1 MFISKAE
8 KDSINEALVS
18 HAKSMQELK
27 RRIHQLEGAVILLQ
41 QAGASLEAPAEPE
54 TVVSSEPT
62 DYKELFKPASQPVV
76 RTTGMGKYVKPFL
89 TNMPLRTPVTI
100 VVPVYFELKAF
111 RNAINNQMNTMYGF
125 RSYFTTISADQTFIS
140 VERLV

>member
-54 TVVSSEPT
+54 TVVSSEPA
-62 DYKELFKPASQPVV
+62 DYKALFKSAYHP
-76 RTTGMGKYVKPFL
+76 TTRSVGMGKYVKPFL
-89 TNMPLRTPVTI
+89 TNMQPRTPVEI
-100 VVPVYFELKAF
+100 SVPAHFELKAF
-111 RNAINNQMNTMYGF
+111 RNAINNQMNAMYGF
-125 RSYFTTISADQTFIS
+125 RSYFTIISDDQTSIS